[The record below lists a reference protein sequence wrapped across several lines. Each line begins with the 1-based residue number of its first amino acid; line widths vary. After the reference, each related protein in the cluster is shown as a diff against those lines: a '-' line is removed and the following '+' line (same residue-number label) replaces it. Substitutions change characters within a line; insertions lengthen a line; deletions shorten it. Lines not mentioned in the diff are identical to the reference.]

1 MENISLN
8 YNLRPPYK
16 WRLFLFFFFSMIHII
31 ILTINTVLFYFFYNK
46 YKINNFYLINNNIL
60 LIFNFIIYVLFEFIF
75 FMFFCKNNR
84 FKIILRIA
92 IISLLIFIVNIFFY
106 EGKILFK
113 FYNLCITEEGLVNS
127 IIKSYLIITMFFF
140 TINSIKSNRD
150 GILSLILT
158 GNKKNIFYLSIYYF
172 INFWDLIEEK
182 INLKKITLKIIRI
195 YKKDKI
201 DINKEKLKKIEINNS
216 FYFYN
221 ILFYLLSIVIIIINI
236 LIIV

>member
-1 MENISLN
+1 
-8 YNLRPPYK
+8 
-16 WRLFLFFFFSMIHII
+16 LFFFFSMIHII